1 MKRVNTRGI
10 KQANKHILMAAL
22 VYNLKKYLRFI
33 TKKPIIKMAD
43 MNINKPIGLQNPE
56 IGFYN
61 FIKCILTTFRIS
73 VANSEIREFG
83 NEANTNSWSVLSQI
97 VLHAI

>member
-1 MKRVNTRGI
+1 MSPI
-10 KQANKHILMAAL
+10 LLANVIQL
-22 VYNLKKYLRFI
+22 LKKVTSFTYTNFFALESDRIYSVLGEFMTPSYRI
-33 TKKPIIKMAD
+33 RLEKNAH
-43 MNINKPIGLQNPE
+43 INKNN
-56 IGFYN
+56 N